1 MGKLVKL
8 STPLVSHRLAADIS
22 FYRLSLYA
30 GEAVADAHSW
40 FVRAAEGGY
49 AAAMY
54 VHTPPNQTALQTI
67 DPK

>member
-8 STPLVSHRLAADIS
+8 STPLIGWRLIL
-22 FYRLSLYA
+22 YRLSLYV
-30 GEAVADAHSW
+30 GEAVANAHSW

-54 VHTPPNQTALQTI
+54 AHLSAKLHSRNISKIGAI
-67 DPK
+67 

>member
-1 MGKLVKL
+1 VGKLVKL
-8 STPLVSHRLAADIS
+8 STPLIGWLLILLD
-22 FYRLSLYA
+22 RLSLYA

-54 VHTPPNQTALQTI
+54 VHTPPNETALQTI